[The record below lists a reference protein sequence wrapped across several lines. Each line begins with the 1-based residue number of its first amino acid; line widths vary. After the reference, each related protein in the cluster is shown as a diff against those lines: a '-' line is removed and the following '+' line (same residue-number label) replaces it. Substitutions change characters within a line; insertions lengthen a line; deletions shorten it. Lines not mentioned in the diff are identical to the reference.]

1 MLSPDVL
8 ALNGELSAF
17 LGGAA
22 VQSFLNERK
31 IKITNL
37 KKGKICDIGSVIP
50 LMIDVHNI

>member
-17 LGGAA
+17 SGGAA
-22 VQSFLNERK
+22 VQIFLSERK